1 MKPVAILSAARTPI
15 GRFLGSFADV
25 PARDLG
31 VTAAKAALERAGV
44 DAQEIGETVFGMAR
58 QAGNGPN
65 PARQVGLGAGVP
77 QESPAV
83 TINQACASGLKAIS
97 LGAAA
102 LEEGD
107 SRLVLVGGM
116 DNDPQFMFADHLAFR
131 VDGIDAVRAVK
142 ARLEEAGVE
151 GVAPVSHGNAW
162 SVYFT
167 DPEGNGIECFTD
179 TPFHVA
185 QPYLEGLPIEMSND
199 EILEH
204 TRAELAGKPE
214 FQPIEEYR
222 AAMEAKLTAE
232 GR

>member
-1 MKPVAILSAARTPI
+1 MTVAPRLTLSHSTRA
-15 GRFLGSFADV
+15 V
-25 PARDLG
+25 RDLDTMLAFYCDVLG
-31 VTAAKAALERAGV
+31 FHVTNQGAVGDGRLAFISQDPAEHH
-44 DAQEIGETVFGMAR
+44 QIVFVEG
-58 QAGNGPN
+58 
-65 PARQVGLGAGVP
+65 
-77 QESPAV
+77 
-83 TINQACASGLKAIS
+83 IAS
-97 LGAAA
+97 
-102 LEEGD
+102 
-107 SRLVLVGGM
+107 
-116 DNDPQFMFADHLAFR
+116 DPQLMFADHLAFR

-142 ARLEEAGVE
+142 ERLEAAGVE
-151 GVAPVSHGNAW
+151 GIAPVSHGNAW

-204 TRAELAGKPE
+204 TRAELADKPE
-214 FQPIEEYR
+214 FQPIEQYQ

>member
-1 MKPVAILSAARTPI
+1 MTAAPRLTLSHSTRAARDMDTMVA
-15 GRFLGSFADV
+15 FYCDVLGFH
-25 PARDLG
+25 
-31 VTAAKAALERAGV
+31 VTNRGKV
-44 DAQEIGETVFGMAR
+44 SDDAEITFIS
-58 QAGNGPN
+58 QDPN
-65 PARQVGLGAGVP
+65 EHHQVA
-77 QESPAV
+77 
-83 TINQACASGLKAIS
+83 
-97 LGAAA
+97 
-102 LEEGD
+102 
-107 SRLVLVGGM
+107 LVGGV

-131 VDGIDAVRAVK
+131 VDSLDAVRAVK

-185 QPYLEGLPIEMSND
+185 QPYLEGLRIEMSNS

-204 TRAELAGKPE
+204 TRSALADKPE
-214 FQPIEEYR
+214 FQPIEQYQ
-222 AAMEAKLTAE
+222 AALEAKLTTE

>member
-1 MKPVAILSAARTPI
+1 MTVAPRLTLSHSTRAARDMDTMVA
-15 GRFLGSFADV
+15 FYCDVLGFH
-25 PARDLG
+25 
-31 VTAAKAALERAGV
+31 VTNRGMVGE
-44 DAQEIGETVFGMAR
+44 DAEITFMS
-58 QAGNGPN
+58 QDPN
-65 PARQVGLGAGVP
+65 EHHQ
-77 QESPAV
+77 
-83 TINQACASGLKAIS
+83 I
-97 LGAAA
+97 
-102 LEEGD
+102 
-107 SRLVLVGGM
+107 VLVGGM
-116 DNDPQFMFADHLAFR
+116 ETDPQLMFADHLAFR
-131 VDGIDAVRAVK
+131 VDGLDAVRAVK

-185 QPYLEGLPIEMSND
+185 QPYLEGLPIEMSNN

-204 TRAELAGKPE
+204 TRAALADKPE